1 VAEYIDIFD
10 ENWNPTGE
18 VLEKSE
24 AKRLGKWRLGVGVCF
39 VNPRGELLL
48 ARRSPAKKVCPGM
61 WDVSTGGHVHAG
73 ESVVGAAIR
82 EVREELGV
90 DISAEQLIELTKRK
104 SVENNALQTKFLV
117 KSDLPLD
124 AFTFVDGEV
133 SAVKYIPW
141 RELAKMSEKEML
153 ENDIVPYKEYGYM
166 FEYLDKNGF

>member
-24 AKRLGKWRLGVGVCF
+24 AKRQGKWRLGVGICF
-39 VNPRGELLL
+39 INPRGELLL

-73 ESVVGAAIR
+73 EGIVDAAIR

-90 DISAEQLIELTKRK
+90 DISAGQLIELTKRR
-104 SVENNALQTKFLV
+104 SEENHALQTKFLV
-117 KSDLPLD
+117 KTDLPLG
-124 AFTFVDGEV
+124 AFVFCDGEV
-133 SAVKYIPW
+133 VAVKYIPW

-153 ENDIVPYKEYGYM
+153 EKGIIPYKEYGYM